1 MIDIT
6 LWTKQFLD
14 RLTETFGT
22 RVWFV
27 GLQGS
32 YSRGEATETSDI
44 DMVVILDE
52 VTVQDLQRYRSMLDT
67 LPNRELICGFLSG
80 KREILN
86 WDPADLFQF
95 YHDTLP
101 IHGSLDPLL
110 PQIDGKA
117 VDRAIKMAAGNLY
130 HGCVHNM
137 LHGKSEE
144 VLRGLYKA
152 ASFVVQ
158 AIYFRQTGTYLRHQ
172 NQLLELVE
180 PEERKIVETFLLLK
194 NGGTVAFEEMSEQL
208 FRWAGKWIV
217 NT

>member
-6 LWTKQFLD
+6 LWSKQFLAA
-14 RLTETFGT
+14 LTETFGA

-32 YSRGEATETSDI
+32 YSRGEATDTSDI

-52 VTVQDLQRYRSMLDT
+52 LTVQDLQRYRSMLDT

-80 KREILN
+80 RQEILN

-101 IHGSLDPLL
+101 IHGSLDALL
-110 PQIDGKA
+110 PMINEKA

-137 LHGKSEE
+137 LHGKSEDA
-144 VLRGLYKA
+144 LRGLYKA
-152 ASFVVQ
+152 ASFMVQ

-172 NQLLELVE
+172 NQLLELAK
-180 PEERKIVETFLLLK
+180 PEERKIVETFLALK

>member
-1 MIDIT
+1 MMDIT
-6 LWTKQFLD
+6 LWTYQFLE
-14 RLTETFGT
+14 RLTETFGS

-32 YSRGEATETSDI
+32 YSRGEATDTSDI

-52 VTVQDLQRYRSMLDT
+52 LTVQDLQRYRSMLDT
-67 LPNRELICGFLSG
+67 LPDRELICGFLSG
-80 KREILN
+80 RQEILN

-101 IHGSLDPLL
+101 IHGSLDALL
-110 PQIDGKA
+110 PMIDGQA

-137 LHGKSEE
+137 LHGKSEDA
-144 VLRGLYKA
+144 LRGLYKA
-152 ASFVVQ
+152 ASFMVQ

-172 NQLLELVE
+172 NQLLELAE
-180 PEERKIVETFLLLK
+180 PEEQKIVEIFLLLK

>member
-1 MIDIT
+1 MIEIT
-6 LWTKQFLD
+6 VWMDRFLQA
-14 RLTETFGT
+14 LEKTFGP

-32 YSRGEATETSDI
+32 HARGESTETSDI
-44 DMVVILDE
+44 DTVVILDE
-52 VTVQDLQRYRSMLDT
+52 LSASDIQTYNAMLDT
-67 LPNRELICGFLSG
+67 LSNRELICGFLSG
-80 KREILN
+80 RQEILN

-95 YHDTLP
+95 YHDTIP
-101 IHGSLDPLL
+101 IHGTLDALL
-110 PQIDGKA
+110 PMIDGQA

-137 LHGKSEE
+137 LHGKSEDA
-144 VLRGLYKA
+144 LRGLYKA
-152 ASFVVQ
+152 ASFMVQ

-172 NQLLELVE
+172 NQLLELAK
-180 PEERKIVETFLLLK
+180 PEERKIVETFLALK
-194 NGGTVAFEEMSEQL
+194 NGGAVAFEEMSEQL

>member
-1 MIDIT
+1 MMDIT
-6 LWTKQFLD
+6 LWTNQFLE
-14 RLTETFGT
+14 RLTETFGS

-32 YSRGEATETSDI
+32 YSRGEATESSDI

-52 VTVQDLQRYRSMLDT
+52 LTVQDLQRYRSMLDT

-80 KREILN
+80 RQEILN

-95 YHDTLP
+95 YHDTIP
-101 IHGSLDPLL
+101 IHGTLDALL
-110 PQIDGKA
+110 PMIDVQA

-137 LHGKSEE
+137 LHGKSEDA
-144 VLRGLYKA
+144 LRGLYKA
-152 ASFVVQ
+152 ASFLVQ

-172 NQLLELVE
+172 NQLLELAK
-180 PEERKIVETFLLLK
+180 PEERKIVETFLALK

>member
-6 LWTKQFLD
+6 LWSKQFLAA
-14 RLTETFGT
+14 LTETFGS

-32 YSRGEATETSDI
+32 YGRGEATDTSDI

-52 VTVQDLQRYRSMLDT
+52 LTVQDLQRYRSMLDT
-67 LPNRELICGFLSG
+67 LPNRDLICGFLSG
-80 KREILN
+80 RQEILN

-95 YHDTLP
+95 YHDTIP
-101 IHGSLDPLL
+101 IHGTLDALL
-110 PQIDGKA
+110 PMIDGQA

-137 LHGKSEE
+137 LHGKSEDA
-144 VLRGLYKA
+144 LRGLYKA
-152 ASFVVQ
+152 ASFMVQ

-172 NQLLELVE
+172 NQLLELAE
-180 PEERKIVETFLLLK
+180 PEERKIVETFLALK

>member
-6 LWTKQFLD
+6 LWSKQFLAA
-14 RLTETFGT
+14 LTETFGS

-32 YSRGEATETSDI
+32 YSRGEATDTSDI

-52 VTVQDLQRYRSMLDT
+52 LTVQDLQRYRSMLDT

-80 KREILN
+80 RQEILN

-101 IHGSLDPLL
+101 IHGSLDTLL
-110 PQIDGKA
+110 PMINEKA

-137 LHGKSEE
+137 LHGKSEDA
-144 VLRGLYKA
+144 LRGLYKA
-152 ASFVVQ
+152 ASFMVQ

-172 NQLLELVE
+172 NQLLELADNFVHGGC
-180 PEERKIVETFLLLK
+180 LLFGISYHMKTGESNFSL
-194 NGGTVAFEEMSEQL
+194 
-208 FRWAGKWIV
+208 AGCFDSGRRAGS
-217 NT
+217 

>member
-6 LWTKQFLD
+6 LWSKQFLAA
-14 RLTETFGT
+14 LTETFGS

-32 YSRGEATETSDI
+32 YSRGEATDTSDI

-52 VTVQDLQRYRSMLDT
+52 LTVQDLQRYRRMLDT
-67 LPNRELICGFLSG
+67 LPDRELICGFLSG
-80 KREILN
+80 RQEILN

-101 IHGSLDPLL
+101 IHGSLDALL
-110 PQIDGKA
+110 PMINEKA

-137 LHGKSEE
+137 LHGKSEDA
-144 VLRGLYKA
+144 LRGLYKA
-152 ASFVVQ
+152 ASFMVQ

-172 NQLLELVE
+172 NQLLELAE
-180 PEERKIVETFLLLK
+180 TEERKIVETFLALK

>member
-1 MIDIT
+1 MMDIT
-6 LWTKQFLD
+6 LWTNQFLE
-14 RLTETFGT
+14 RLTETFGSG
-22 RVWFV
+22 VWFV

-52 VTVQDLQRYRSMLDT
+52 LTVQDLQRYRSMLDT

-80 KREILN
+80 RQEILN

-95 YHDTLP
+95 YHDTIP
-101 IHGSLDPLL
+101 IHGTLDALL
-110 PQIDGKA
+110 PMIDGQA

-137 LHGKSEE
+137 LHGKSEDA
-144 VLRGLYKA
+144 LRGLYKA
-152 ASFVVQ
+152 ASFLVQ

-172 NQLLELVE
+172 NQLLELAK
-180 PEERKIVETFLLLK
+180 PEERKIVETFLALK

>member
-6 LWTKQFLD
+6 LWSKQFLAA
-14 RLTETFGT
+14 LTETFGA

-32 YSRGEATETSDI
+32 YSRGEATDTSDI

-52 VTVQDLQRYRSMLDT
+52 LTVQDLQRYRSMLDT

-80 KREILN
+80 RQEILN

-101 IHGSLDPLL
+101 IHGSLDALL
-110 PQIDGKA
+110 PMINEKA

-137 LHGKSEE
+137 LHGKSEDA
-144 VLRGLYKA
+144 LRGLYKA
-152 ASFVVQ
+152 ASFMVQ

-172 NQLLELVE
+172 NQLLELAK
-180 PEERKIVETFLLLK
+180 PEERKIVETFLALK

-208 FRWAGKWIV
+208 FHWAGKWIV

>member
-1 MIDIT
+1 MMDIT
-6 LWTKQFLD
+6 LWTNQFLE
-14 RLTETFGT
+14 RLTETFGA

-32 YSRGEATETSDI
+32 YSRGEATDTSDI

-52 VTVQDLQRYRSMLDT
+52 LTVQDLQRYRSMLDT
-67 LPNRELICGFLSG
+67 LPNRDLICGFLSG
-80 KREILN
+80 RQEILN

-95 YHDTLP
+95 YHDTIP
-101 IHGSLDPLL
+101 IHGTLDALL
-110 PQIDGKA
+110 PMIDGQA

-137 LHGKSEE
+137 LHGKSADA
-144 VLRGLYKA
+144 LRGLYKA
-152 ASFVVQ
+152 ASFMVQ

-172 NQLLELVE
+172 NQLLELAK
-180 PEERKIVETFLLLK
+180 PEERKIVETFLALK

>member
-1 MIDIT
+1 MMDIT
-6 LWTKQFLD
+6 LWTNQFLE
-14 RLTETFGT
+14 RLTETFGA

-32 YSRGEATETSDI
+32 YSRGEATDTSDI

-52 VTVQDLQRYRSMLDT
+52 LTVQDLQHYRSMLDT
-67 LPNRELICGFLSG
+67 LPNRDLICGFLSG
-80 KREILN
+80 RQEILN

-95 YHDTLP
+95 YHDTIP
-101 IHGSLDPLL
+101 IHGTLDALL
-110 PQIDGKA
+110 PMIDGQA

-137 LHGKSEE
+137 LHGKSEDA
-144 VLRGLYKA
+144 LRGLYKA
-152 ASFVVQ
+152 ASFMVQ

-172 NQLLELVE
+172 SQLMELAE
-180 PEERKIVETFLLLK
+180 PEERKIVETFLALK
-194 NGGTVAFEEMSEQL
+194 NGADVAFEEMSELL

>member
-1 MIDIT
+1 MMDIT
-6 LWTKQFLD
+6 LWTNQFLE
-14 RLTETFGT
+14 RLTETFGA

-52 VTVQDLQRYRSMLDT
+52 LTVQDLQRYRSMLDT

-80 KREILN
+80 RQEILN

-95 YHDTLP
+95 YHDTIP
-101 IHGSLDPLL
+101 IHGTLDALL
-110 PQIDGKA
+110 PMIDGQA

-137 LHGKSEE
+137 LHGKSADA
-144 VLRGLYKA
+144 LRGLYKA
-152 ASFVVQ
+152 ASFMVQ

-172 NQLLELVE
+172 NQLLELAE
-180 PEERKIVETFLLLK
+180 PEERKIVETFLALK

>member
-6 LWTKQFLD
+6 LWSKQFLAA
-14 RLTETFGT
+14 LTETFGS

-32 YSRGEATETSDI
+32 YGRGEATDTSDI

-52 VTVQDLQRYRSMLDT
+52 LTVQDLQRYRSMLDT

-80 KREILN
+80 RQEILN

-95 YHDTLP
+95 YHDTIP
-101 IHGSLDPLL
+101 IHGTLDALL
-110 PQIDGKA
+110 PMIDGQA

-137 LHGKSEE
+137 LHGKSADA
-144 VLRGLYKA
+144 LRGLYKA
-152 ASFVVQ
+152 ASFMVQ

-172 NQLLELVE
+172 NQLLELAE
-180 PEERKIVETFLLLK
+180 PEERKIVETFLALK